1 MKKIKLL
8 VLALVV
14 TCLCSGCVK
23 FNATMDI
30 KKDKSMNFKVVYALD
45 KTYFGSKS
53 IYTKKEKKNLEKE
66 GFKLTE
72 YKKDN
77 MQGFTLERKI
87 KNIDEI
93 SSDKKNVN
101 YTLSE
106 LSDPKKGKDS
116 NSSVFKVKKGF
127 IKNHYTAKFDFNL
140 GDTNSNGID
149 MSKYVEKMD
158 LTYDVKLPYKVIK
171 TNAQK
176 VSKDKTKLSWN
187 LGSFKKPYMTYE
199 FELYNRGVICGL
211 VVLILAIGVGVFFI
225 LTKCNCKNKI
235 EQPKEE
241 KKEEVKEEPKKEV
254 VEETKATTKKATPK
268 KQAPAKKTTT
278 KKSPAKKTT
287 TKKTTTK

>member
-8 VLALVV
+8 VMALVI

-53 IYTKKEKKNLEKE
+53 IYTNKEKKNLEKE
-66 GFKLTE
+66 GFKLTK

-93 SSDKKNVN
+93 SSDKKNIN

-106 LSDPKKGKDS
+106 LSDPKKGK
-116 NSSVFKVKKGF
+116 NSKSAVFKVKKGLF
-127 IKNHYTAKFDFNL
+127 KNHYYAKFDFNL

-171 TNAQK
+171 TNAQE

-187 LGSFKKPYMTYE
+187 LGTFKEPYMTYE
-199 FELYNRGVICGL
+199 FELYNRGIICGL
-211 VVLILAIGVGVFFI
+211 VILILVIGVGVFFI
-225 LTKCNCKNKI
+225 LTKFSGKKKV
-235 EQPKEE
+235 EQTKDEVKEE
-241 KKEEVKEEPKKEV
+241 LKEEPKKEV
-254 VEETKATTKKATPK
+254 VEEKKEEVKTTPK
-268 KQAPAKKTTT
+268 
-278 KKSPAKKTT
+278 KKTT
-287 TKKTTTK
+287 TKKTTTKKETTKKSTTKKSTKK